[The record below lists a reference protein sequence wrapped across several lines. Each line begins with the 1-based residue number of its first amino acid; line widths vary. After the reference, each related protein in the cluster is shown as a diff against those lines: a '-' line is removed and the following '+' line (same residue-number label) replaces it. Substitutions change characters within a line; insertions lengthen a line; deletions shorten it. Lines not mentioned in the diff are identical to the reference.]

1 MLFDEDILVALE
13 EAADKSERTRSSFWE
28 TELEDF
34 SFTAKGEMTG
44 LIPVGSISKKYSQI
58 HKAAHWLLQW
68 PYRYIV
74 RKSQNFGECYDLAK
88 FIAEG

>member
-13 EAADKSERTRSSFWE
+13 KAADKSERTRSSFWE

-44 LIPVGSISKKYSQI
+44 LICVSSISKKYTRSI
-58 HKAAHWLLQW
+58 KLLTGYCSGPTDISLEKAKTLVSVT
-68 PYRYIV
+68 I
-74 RKSQNFGECYDLAK
+74 
-88 FIAEG
+88 